1 MLFMITFTGEPRNQ
15 AEALKRT
22 AERRNASYEGI
33 KVIGQWVY
41 PGAHKA
47 FTVCEAKDAAALT
60 AMTLPWSDL
69 GQYEI
74 VPVIELEELR
84 KMVSS
89 PK

>member
-1 MLFMITFTGEPRNQ
+1 MLFMMTFTGEPKNQ
-15 AEALKRT
+15 AEALKRA
-22 AERRNASYEGI
+22 AERRNATYEGI

-41 PGAHKA
+41 PGAHKS
-47 FTVCEAKDAAALT
+47 FTVGEANDVAALVK
-60 AMTLPWSDL
+60 MTLPSSDL